1 MSHDELAEPIY
12 TDAQRMEL
20 RSHVNLAGEVVARL
34 WPMRT
39 FISRNPLQGFEH
51 LQFEEA
57 IKEGERLFAAQGFL
71 PLDYYRKSFEEGRI
85 GLRSLQQALQ
95 ELVTDKHALLGERRV
110 SHEDILTAV
119 MVRGIR
125 LGPAPGSSAEAA
137 GFSDTTAGIAPI
149 VRWLQDLSPGDLW
162 GAEEEPMQ
170 HRSDDWP
177 FEETMAAWC
186 DRTVGSRVT
195 EEINRQMIKWCAVF
209 CDEGEAAW
217 SMPHREDSFFRSWKR
232 AAQYDFSLP
241 LIGIARAAEKI
252 RRLSD
257 GPEDALLASLDQ
269 MGIPRQAWPNYLS
282 LHLAALPG
290 WTGVIKWR
298 AEQAGYPWQEHHRID
313 LIKYLAIRL
322 FYERELAATVFRRA
336 LDSEG
341 HVEAIAQYAR
351 RFPYAL
357 WFRRAFATG
366 TLSAEARQEGKRLL
380 RWWKRARAHDW
391 NEAGRRWYADEQR
404 RRRQQA
410 LRDHAYLLLRLGEAL
425 GIPSES
431 ITATTPSDLSTVASW
446 VRSFPPRLQALKW
459 LEAHEVAHQSRLVEA
474 LRLGQS
480 ADQLSSPDGVRPLAQ
495 FAFCIDVRSEVFRRH
510 LERQGGYETFG
521 FAGFFGLP
529 IAYRS
534 LDEPHEAELCPVLL
548 KPKHMVREVPR
559 AYQGEAEQRRKAN
572 LKLVKAGEDLLHDLK
587 HNVVTPYVMVEAL
600 GWFFAWPMLGRTLW
614 PRWYARIVNS
624 MKRIWMPPVATS
636 LTVDKMSNDEA
647 ESMVAADQRRLIVRW
662 LRAQSPL
669 QGRQL
674 TPERIECI
682 RLQVLGP
689 TADEGKEVGHL
700 GQLLMLDAAAESR
713 AVEALRQACRLTP
726 RDTSAT
732 VDRITRTGFT
742 LNEQAYYVETALR
755 LMGFTKRFGR
765 LVFLCGHGSSSEN
778 NPYESA
784 LDCGACGGSNGLP
797 NARAFAMIA
806 NRPRVRELLA
816 QRGLAIPSDT
826 HFVAA
831 VHDTT
836 TDRLRVADVEDVPP
850 THRKDLAQILEDVNT
865 AGQETAAERYARVAS
880 RAAPDAEAA
889 MRAVYDRSVDW
900 SQVRPEWGLARN
912 SAFIIADR
920 DLTRA
925 ADLEGRAFLHSYDHA
940 SDTDGRLLEFI
951 MTAPLVVAQW
961 INAEYYFST
970 VDPDRYGSGSK
981 VYHNVTGRIGVMTG
995 NASDLRMGLPVQSLM
1010 DGHRPYHE
1018 PLRLTAVIEAPRKRI
1033 DMILRR
1039 QPGIDK
1045 LFRNRWLRLVALD
1058 PGDRRFYR
1066 YDVTSGWLPIESDCR
1081 TNRDFSASQ
1090 VDGQ

>member
-1 MSHDELAEPIY
+1 MAQQY
-12 TDAQRMEL
+12 TDVQRMEL

-51 LQFEEA
+51 LPFEDGV
-57 IKEGERLFAAQGFL
+57 KEGERLFGAKGFL

-85 GLRSLQQALQ
+85 GLGAVQQALQ
-95 ELVTDKHALLGERRV
+95 GVVTGKHAVLGEHRL
-110 SHEDILTAV
+110 SHEDVLTAV
-119 MVRGIR
+119 MVQGIR
-125 LGPAPGSSAEAA
+125 LEPATGSSPQAILPSGVTPAV
-137 GFSDTTAGIAPI
+137 DHI
-149 VRWLQDLSPGDLW
+149 VRWLQGLLPGELW
-162 GAEEEPMQ
+162 GAEEDLMRQ
-170 HRSDDWP
+170 ISDDWP

-186 DRTVGSRVT
+186 DRTFGGRVT
-195 EEINRQMIKWCAVF
+195 EEIDRQMITWCAAF

-217 SMPHREDSFFRSWKR
+217 TMPYREDTFFRSWKR
-232 AAQYDFSLP
+232 AAQYDLSLP
-241 LIGIARAAEKI
+241 LLGIERAAEKI
-252 RRLSD
+252 RGLSD
-257 GPEDALLASLDQ
+257 RPEDALLASLDQ

-290 WTGVIKWR
+290 WTGFIKWR
-298 AEQAGYPWQEHHRID
+298 AEQAGDPWQEHYRID

-322 FYERELAATVFRRA
+322 FYERELVGPVCRKA
-336 LDSEG
+336 LGCEG
-341 HVEAIAQYAR
+341 HVGAVGEYTR

-357 WFRRAFATG
+357 WFRRSLAAG
-366 TLSAEARQEGKRLL
+366 TLSVEARKAGKRLL
-380 RWWKRARAHDW
+380 RGWKRARSEDW
-391 NEAGRRWYADEQR
+391 NEAGRRWYAEEHR
-404 RRRQQA
+404 HRRQQG
-410 LRDHAYLLLRLGEAL
+410 LRNHAHLLLRLGEAL
-425 GIPSES
+425 GIPFES
-431 ITATTPSDLSTVASW
+431 ITATTPSDLSTILSW

-459 LEAHEVAHQSRLVEA
+459 LEAHERTHQSRLVEA
-474 LRLGQS
+474 MARGQS
-480 ADQLSSPDGVRPLAQ
+480 SELPLPRPDGVRPLAQ

-529 IAYRS
+529 IAYHA
-534 LDEPHEAELCPVLL
+534 LDEAHEAELCPVLL

-559 AYQGEAEQRRKAN
+559 AYQGGADERRRAS
-572 LKLVKAGEDLLHDLK
+572 LKLVKAGQDLLHDLK
-587 HNVVTPYVMVEAL
+587 HNVVTPYVMVEAI
-600 GWFFAWPMLGRTLW
+600 GWLFAWPIIGRTLW
-614 PRWYARIVNS
+614 PRWYHRIS
-624 MKRIWMPPVATS
+624 DWAKRTWMPPVATS

-647 ESMVAADQRRLIVRW
+647 EDMVAAEQRRLIVRW
-662 LRAQSPL
+662 LRAQSPV
-669 QGRQL
+669 QGRHL

-682 RLQVLGP
+682 RLQAVGAIGD
-689 TADEGKEVGHL
+689 TRDGVGHL
-700 GQLLMLDAAAESR
+700 GQLLALDADAELH
-713 AVEALRQACRLTP
+713 ALEALRQACRLTS
-726 RDTSAT
+726 RETSAR

-765 LVFLCGHGSSSEN
+765 LVFLCGHGSSSQN

-784 LDCGACGGSNGLP
+784 LDCGACGGSQGLP

-836 TDRLRVADVEDVPP
+836 TDRLSVADAEDVPP
-850 THRKDLAQILEDVNT
+850 THRKDLAQILEDVNA
-865 AGQETAAERYARVAS
+865 AGQEAAAERYALVAAGARVT
-880 RAAPDAEAA
+880 DAEAA
-889 MRAVYDRSVDW
+889 ARAVLDRSVDW

-912 SAFIIADR
+912 SAFIVADR
-920 DLTRA
+920 EVTRA
-925 ADLEGRAFLHSYDHA
+925 ADLEGRAFLHSYDHEA
-940 SDTDGRLLEFI
+940 DADGRLLEFI

-1010 DGHRPYHE
+1010 DGSRPYHE
-1018 PLRLTAVIEAPRKRI
+1018 PLRLTAVIEAPRERI
-1033 DMILRR
+1033 EMIIRR
-1039 QPGIDK
+1039 QPGIEK
-1045 LFRNRWLRLVALD
+1045 LFRNRWLGLVALD

-1066 YDVTSGWLPIESDCR
+1066 YDTDFGWLPISSDHRAVTAC
-1081 TNRDFSASQ
+1081 
-1090 VDGQ
+1090 